1 MEEEELLSG
10 SNATIV
16 RVNFSI
22 ILKSW
27 LYSWK
32 LATMALRVCLNTTYF
47 AENLKFIIENTI
59 AKYFLKD
66 KTLYSNTVHTFLC
79 FWLIH
84 EQCYGT
90 SQKKVNATSVLGKRT
105 LSARLDSA
113 FCTVHTSAFHTLWFY
128 GHCSFA
134 LSMGLHFTLCGSMD
148 TVHRTHNLRKMQI

>member
-1 MEEEELLSG
+1 MPFIFIKKKKMKKKNSSG

-27 LYSWK
+27 LYSRK
-32 LATMALRVCLNTTYF
+32 LVTMALMICLDITYF
-47 AENLKFIIENTI
+47 TKNWKL
-59 AKYFLKD
+59 LS

-90 SQKKVNATSVLGKRT
+90 SQKKANATSVLGKRT

-113 FCTVHTSAFHTLWFY
+113 FCVVHASTFHTLWFY

-134 LSMGLHFTLCGSMD
+134 LSMRLHFTLCGSMD
-148 TVHRTHNLRKMQI
+148 TVYGTHNLGKM